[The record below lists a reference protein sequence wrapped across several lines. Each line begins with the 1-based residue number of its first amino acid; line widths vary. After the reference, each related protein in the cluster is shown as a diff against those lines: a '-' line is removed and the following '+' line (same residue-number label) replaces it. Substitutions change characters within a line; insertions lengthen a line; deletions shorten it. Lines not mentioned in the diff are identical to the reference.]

1 MPATPKAQEE
11 EHEHEPQP
19 SSTKPR
25 APGTFLELQ
34 RKEQVARRENKE
46 QQELGKRGGNELQE
60 ETTAETELEARKEK
74 EAVEKKDASSDT
86 TEAEEDAR
94 ILSLLE
100 PAYPRR
106 QGDGRGRK
114 PKPKKFQDNFVS
126 ESEGDEDDPP
136 HSPVAVKKKTPVKA
150 RKKRDLFDEV
160 TMSESEE
167 VDDPKALG
175 YLGTGSLETSPPQL
189 MWGEVMV
196 LVEEEEN

>member
-19 SSTKPR
+19 SSIKPG

-86 TEAEEDAR
+86 TEAE
-94 ILSLLE
+94 
-100 PAYPRR
+100 
-106 QGDGRGRK
+106 
-114 PKPKKFQDNFVS
+114 
-126 ESEGDEDDPP
+126 
-136 HSPVAVKKKTPVKA
+136 
-150 RKKRDLFDEV
+150 
-160 TMSESEE
+160 
-167 VDDPKALG
+167 
-175 YLGTGSLETSPPQL
+175 
-189 MWGEVMV
+189 
-196 LVEEEEN
+196 